1 MAWRMSRLVNKQ
13 TVAWPIA
20 RSRYD
25 MIFGTPPHRRG
36 YLASGTGRELES
48 RSSLMQALLWE
59 TDMAVQPYLVLDN

>member
-1 MAWRMSRLVNKQ
+1 
-13 TVAWPIA
+13 
-20 RSRYD
+20 